1 MADAERSKKPSKKQ
15 LRHAANKNEVGLR
28 HYGEWEMEKAV
39 GAFQEATVA
48 DPENPE
54 YHLNLARAY
63 ARSNDFHKA
72 IQSLGDYLRTETDE
86 SVASRYERLFSSAL
100 DDVETLLIENMEAMA
115 LPVPLIGKALQMWLE
130 YRITVGRRPL
140 RIPKPELWAA
150 ALTYA
155 VCKINLQDVSRAEV
169 AEAYDV
175 SERSLKEK
183 GAELITTLDLMPADF
198 RYFIGDDNPLD
209 KLVEAAQMLEE
220 MYERFFDE

>member
-1 MADAERSKKPSKKQ
+1 MADVKRPKKPSQKD
-15 LRHAANKNEVGLR
+15 LRHAASRNEVGLR
-28 HYGEWEMEKAV
+28 YYGEWEMEKAV
-39 GAFQEATVA
+39 GAFQEATAA

-72 IQSLGDYLRTETDE
+72 IRSLGDYLRTETDE
-86 SVASRYERLFSSAL
+86 NVASRYERLFSSAL
-100 DDVETLLIENMEAMA
+100 DDVETLLIEKMEMME
-115 LPVPLIGKALQMWLE
+115 LPVPLIGKAIQMWLE

-140 RIPKPELWAA
+140 RIPKPQLWAA

-155 VCKINLQDVSRAEV
+155 VCKINLQGVSRSEV

-183 GAELITTLDLMPADF
+183 AGELITTLDLMPADF

-220 MYERFFDE
+220 MYARFFDE

>member
-1 MADAERSKKPSKKQ
+1 MADVERPKKPSKKE
-15 LRHAANKNEVGLR
+15 LRRAEKKNELGLR
-28 HYGEWEMEKAV
+28 YYGEWEMDKAV
-39 GAFQEATVA
+39 ESFQDATAA

-86 SVASRYERLFSSAL
+86 NVASRYERLFSSAL
-100 DDVETLLIENMEAMA
+100 DDVETLLIAKMEEME
-115 LPVPLIGKALQMWLE
+115 LPVPLIGKGIQMWLE

-155 VCKINLQDVSRAEV
+155 VCKINLQDVSRSEV
-169 AEAYDV
+169 ADAYDV
-175 SERSLKEK
+175 SERALKEK
-183 GAELITTLDLMPADF
+183 AGELITTLDLMPADF
-198 RYFIGDDNPLD
+198 RYFIGDENPLD
-209 KLVEAAQMLEE
+209 KLVEAAQMLED
-220 MYERFFDE
+220 MYARFFDE

>member
-1 MADAERSKKPSKKQ
+1 MADVERPKKPSKKELQ
-15 LRHAANKNEVGLR
+15 RATSKNEVGLR
-28 HYGEWEMEKAV
+28 YYGEWEMEKAV
-39 GAFQEATVA
+39 IAFQEATTA

-72 IQSLGDYLRTETDE
+72 IGSLGEYLRTETDE
-86 SVASRYERLFSSAL
+86 NVASRYERLFSSAL
-100 DDVETLLIENMEAMA
+100 DDVETLLIEEMEEME
-115 LPVPLIGKALQMWLE
+115 LPVPLIGKAIQMWLE

-140 RIPKPELWAA
+140 RIPKPQLWAA

-155 VCKINLQDVSRAEV
+155 VCKINLQDVSRSEV
-169 AEAYDV
+169 AEAYEV

-183 GAELITTLDLMPADF
+183 AGELITTLDLMPADF
-198 RYFIGDDNPLD
+198 RYFIGDENPLD

-220 MYERFFDE
+220 MYARFFDD

>member
-1 MADAERSKKPSKKQ
+1 MADVESPKKPSKKELQ
-15 LRHAANKNEVGLR
+15 RAANKNEAGLR

-39 GAFQEATVA
+39 GAFQEAAAA

-86 SVASRYERLFSSAL
+86 NVASRYERLFSSAL
-100 DDVETLLIENMEAMA
+100 DDVETLLIEKMEAMD
-115 LPVPLIGKALQMWLE
+115 LPVPLIGKAIQMWLE

-155 VCKINLQDVSRAEV
+155 VCKINLRDVSRSEV
-169 AEAYDV
+169 AEVYDV

-183 GAELITTLDLMPADF
+183 AGELITTLDLMPADF
-198 RYFIGDDNPLD
+198 RYFIGEDNPLD
-209 KLVEAAQMLEE
+209 KLVEAAQMLED
-220 MYERFFDE
+220 MYARFFDE